1 MAAHSFCNRII
12 SYFSTVE
19 FKVCVVTT
27 CICQVEVSSF
37 SWLHSGQEDNL
48 LNAVLVEESREFIPV
63 DGFCFLVFFAVVL
76 RSGHSS
82 LRCLFSVVLA
92 V

>member
-37 SWLHSGQEDNL
+37 SWLHSGWQEDNL

-63 DGFCFLVFFAVVL
+63 DGFLFFGFFFAVLL

-82 LRCLFSVVLA
+82 LRCLLVWF
-92 V
+92 